1 MKKILLFALMMS
13 SGLNASAWIS
23 NEPTEKTYT
32 FKYKYEGEVLEIRRP
47 AGSYEEAF
55 EKAADAC
62 FRHYKTLKG
71 GRLSEDQGLDV
82 IDTCANPRS

>member
-1 MKKILLFALMMS
+1 MKKILLMSMIMFSGFNAL
-13 SGLNASAWIS
+13 AWIS
-23 NEPTEKTYT
+23 TEPVAKTYT
-32 FKYKYEGEVLEIRRP
+32 FKFKYDGETLEIRRP

-62 FRHYKTLKG
+62 FKHYKMQKG
-71 GRLSEDQGLDV
+71 GRLSEEQGLDV